1 MEVFNSTVGLWLIF
15 QVFEIPGTASVN
27 TARNID
33 FGVISVVSRYPGTVM
48 GGTRVRIVNFAGNR
62 ELAILP
68 VAENCVVKDNLTISK
83 ARIRY
88 RSPAVSWQF
97 VFSCRRSM

>member
-15 QVFEIPGTASVN
+15 QVFEIPGIASVN

-48 GGTRVRIVNFAGNR
+48 GGTRV
-62 ELAILP
+62 
-68 VAENCVVKDNLTISK
+68 
-83 ARIRY
+83 
-88 RSPAVSWQF
+88 
-97 VFSCRRSM
+97 